1 MHDFWNEDAEQRMND
16 MINFTKNVALAG
28 GAMALM
34 AVEEPWPASVPVLA
48 PKKNIIQRVLRE
60 VAA

>member
-1 MHDFWNEDAEQRMND
+1 M
-16 MINFTKNVALAG
+16 ALAG

-48 PKKNIIQRVLRE
+48 PKKNIVQRVLRE
-60 VAA
+60 IAA

>member
-1 MHDFWNEDAEQRMND
+1 MSEMV
-16 MINFTKNVALAG
+16 NFTKNMALVG

-34 AVEEPWPASVPVLA
+34 GVEEPWPASVPVMQ
-48 PKKNIIQRVLRE
+48 PKRSRIMRGLRS